1 MKRRR
6 EESSEQDQPDRKR
19 KKVEATDEVLEV
31 KGYKNIFEAAK
42 DGNLAAIEFFIGNG
56 VDINAFDNI
65 GNTPLVVAAF
75 YGHMETVQ
83 WLFMQEGVMQEDKN
97 IVTRFVVE
105 QGHMETVKWLFTQV
119 LGSASYKFH
128 AVKFAVDLG
137 RTDIIKCIST
147 QGMGSYY
154 RDEALRYAA
163 DSGNIEI
170 VQWLVEYGADINY
183 GDLKSRHS
191 NPMGLS
197 TNGTALTIALEQ
209 GHIAIVKFLVGKGVA
224 INYSTRKYQDS
235 MLAIIESAK
244 VADGIVSRIPP
255 QIQEDVGIDD
265 TLVITRYKFLIS
277 KNGYQRTLK
286 ENIDIIN
293 NTNGLSVGLKQEVIK
308 VLVQSQQEIDMKCG
322 SIFSSLKLTISP
334 VSLIILINKKAEGN
348 FYVSEE
354 EGPIKSL
361 IEFYKEML
369 PDFDSESIIDFL
381 NSGKVKNS
389 EGNILEGED
398 RNKALDS
405 MKAKISAANLIIIQN
420 SARLFDY
427 LQKSIIEDYVGV
439 DYNEHKEDI
448 LKESIDRKHSL
459 AESIKDLINKCI
471 LPLEFK
477 DKLSLVIM
485 HQKELIL

>member
-1 MKRRR
+1 M
-6 EESSEQDQPDRKR
+6 
-19 KKVEATDEVLEV
+19 
-31 KGYKNIFEAAK
+31 
-42 DGNLAAIEFFIGNG
+42 
-56 VDINAFDNI
+56 
-65 GNTPLVVAAF
+65 
-75 YGHMETVQ
+75 
-83 WLFMQEGVMQEDKN
+83 
-97 IVTRFVVE
+97 
-105 QGHMETVKWLFTQV
+105 
-119 LGSASYKFH
+119 
-128 AVKFAVDLG
+128 KFAVDLG

-183 GDLKSRHS
+183 GDLKSCHS

-209 GHIAIVKFLVGKGVA
+209 GHIEIVKFLVGKGVA

-471 LPLEFK
+471 LPLGFK
-477 DKLSLVIM
+477 NNLSLVIM
-485 HQKELIL
+485 HQKELILKEHISNFILNSIEQLFIQHHQELEISKINAALVAKDEQITTLTEQVKFLIEHITTSGDDQDQASVNVVGEIGMDVEVPVVAVTDF